1 MKATA
6 TTTTTLLALASTL
19 VGAATACRQLSCA
32 GDACEATPEQAAVRL
47 CDALSGLQSGA
58 TGENVVGRD
67 GCGWAPAPATGDA
80 AALGCE
86 AGMNRYTGT
95 LVVWRAHDVV
105 DDWSK
110 VEGYTMYAADQ
121 KSNVGGCKVVKNV
134 DC

>member
-1 MKATA
+1 
-6 TTTTTLLALASTL
+6 
-19 VGAATACRQLSCA
+19 
-32 GDACEATPEQAAVRL
+32 
-47 CDALSGLQSGA
+47 
-58 TGENVVGRD
+58 
-67 GCGWAPAPATGDA
+67 
-80 AALGCE
+80 
-86 AGMNRYTGT
+86 MNRYTGT